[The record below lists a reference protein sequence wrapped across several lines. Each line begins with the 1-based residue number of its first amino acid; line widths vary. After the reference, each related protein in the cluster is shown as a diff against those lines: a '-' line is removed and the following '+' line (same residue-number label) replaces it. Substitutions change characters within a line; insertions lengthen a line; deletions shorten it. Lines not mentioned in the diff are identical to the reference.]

1 MTPDPVITGAVV
13 GALAAAFVPRIADV
27 WAASPAR
34 SPRNRWLRGLLAGAC
49 TATVASALSWRHP
62 PHGSHELLLL
72 TAWMVFTVVGMSLA
86 WIDVVIQRLP
96 TRLIGGAA
104 ATIAAL
110 LCLAA
115 ALAGQPAQLLTP
127 VLAAAVLG
135 GGYTAL
141 VAVGASRM
149 GMGDVRLAALTGL
162 LLGTAGW
169 AEVILGAVLPYLL
182 ALPFAAV
189 TVSRARLTG
198 VRKPL
203 PFGPFLIA
211 ATIIAGLVT
220 SCRGS

>member
-1 MTPDPVITGAVV
+1 MTPDLVITGAVS
-13 GALAAAFVPRIADV
+13 GALAAVFVPRTADL
-27 WAASPAR
+27 WAAGPAR
-34 SPRNRWLRGLLAGAC
+34 SPRNRWLRGLPAGAC
-49 TATVASALSWRHP
+49 TALVAAALSRHP
-62 PHGSHELLLL
+62 PDGSRQMLLLA
-72 TAWMVFTVVGMSLA
+72 AWMVFTVVGMSLA

-104 ATIAAL
+104 AVIAAL

-115 ALAGQPAQLLTP
+115 ALSGQPSQLLTP

-141 VAVGASRM
+141 VGVGASRM

-169 AEVILGAVLPYLL
+169 AAVILGAVLPYLL
-182 ALPFAAV
+182 ALPFAVV
-189 TVSRARLTG
+189 TVSRRHLTG
-198 VRKPL
+198 DRKPL

-211 ATIIAGLVT
+211 ATIIAGMVT
-220 SCRGS
+220 RWWL